1 MYGLQ
6 YTGWGKVFFYNLM
19 NIRKAAGDCPAAFQ
33 LHINHKLIPNVSQ
46 KRMVFFR
53 YTQRKEGV
61 SSMNTKKLFALAL
74 GGVLLVGGLAGC
86 STAAS
91 QGDGTL
97 SSGTTSPQISN
108 VSGPALSATAEDG
121 GVAKDVS
128 YEELFKPYEQFGLT
142 YDSGKNELKF
152 NGKTVRWFEDYYAVE
167 DGVQA
172 GNDFFNE
179 NGVVDVY
186 AVRDLTNIVRSEDGS
201 FDPGGKL
208 VGVKEFSAEEF
219 AARDIEAIKN
229 PPSPVAIAGDPPS
242 AKELEDMAK
251 EYEAF
256 GVTYDAKNDQWYF
269 NGEKVRYFQ
278 DVLTSNG
285 KGLTSGNFN
294 GAIRNSWS
302 VSGTID
308 IYTVRD
314 FTHLDDAGNG
324 TLTGVEKFSQA
335 EFDEHTQREEQ
346 ASSGFCTV
354 E

>member
-1 MYGLQ
+1 
-6 YTGWGKVFFYNLM
+6 
-19 NIRKAAGDCPAAFQ
+19 
-33 LHINHKLIPNVSQ
+33 
-46 KRMVFFR
+46 
-53 YTQRKEGV
+53 
-61 SSMNTKKLFALAL
+61 MNTKKLLALAI
-74 GGVLLVGGLAGC
+74 GGVLLVGSLAGC
-86 STAAS
+86 STAAAS
-91 QGDGTL
+91 QGGGTL

-121 GVAKDVS
+121 GAAKDVS

-142 YDSGKNELKF
+142 YDSDKNELKF

-229 PPSPVAIAGDPPS
+229 PPPNVAMTGDPPS
-242 AKELEDMAK
+242 AQEMEDMAK

-256 GVTYDAKNDQWYF
+256 GVTYDIKNDQWYF
-269 NGEKVRYFQ
+269 NGEKVRFFR

-285 KGLTSGNFN
+285 EGLTSGKFK
-294 GAIRNSWS
+294 GSMRVLGSAD
-302 VSGTID
+302 GTVD

-314 FTHLDDAGNG
+314 FAHPDTSGNG
-324 TLTGVEKFSQA
+324 TLIGIEKYSQA
-335 EFDEHTQREEQ
+335 EFDEHTQSSKEVQ
-346 ASSGFCTV
+346 TSSGECV
-354 E
+354 VMQD

>member
-1 MYGLQ
+1 
-6 YTGWGKVFFYNLM
+6 
-19 NIRKAAGDCPAAFQ
+19 
-33 LHINHKLIPNVSQ
+33 
-46 KRMVFFR
+46 
-53 YTQRKEGV
+53 
-61 SSMNTKKLFALAL
+61 MNTKNLLALAL
-74 GGVLLVGGLAGC
+74 GGVLLVGGLTGC
-86 STAAS
+86 SASAAS
-91 QGDGTL
+91 QDGTPQL
-97 SSGTTSPQISN
+97 GTSQLGTVSPQELDASSQITVAFADGDSPSN
-108 VSGPALSATAEDG
+108 
-121 GVAKDVS
+121 DVS

-152 NGKTVRWFEDYYAVE
+152 NGKTVRWFEDYYTVE

-179 NGVVDVY
+179 KGVVDVY
-186 AVRDLTNIVRSEDGS
+186 AVRDLTSIVRSEDGS
-201 FDPGGKL
+201 FDPSGKL

-229 PPSPVAIAGDPPS
+229 PPPAVAIAGDPPS
-242 AKELEDMAK
+242 AKEVENMAK

-269 NGEKVRYFQ
+269 NGEKVRFFR

-285 KGLTSGNFN
+285 EGLTSGKFK
-294 GAIRNSWS
+294 GAIRTLGSAD
-302 VSGTID
+302 GTID

-314 FTHLDDAGNG
+314 FAHPDASGNG
-324 TLTGVEKFSQA
+324 TLTGIEKYSQA